1 MYADPVDIDL
11 GRHLAA
17 LDADEAF
24 DAWMADQRSKEKTS
38 AQAALESPVAWD
50 WNSSTHVLTT
60 TNRVPYTAEDV
71 LIEAMDESK
80 EARDAYA
87 ELMAGPAAEKLRQL
101 LAEHW
106 AQEMWETRTHGE
118 ITAAI
123 AAEKE
128 ARND

>member
-11 GRHLAA
+11 GRRLAA
-17 LDADEAF
+17 LDADEAM
-24 DAWMADQRSKEKTS
+24 AEWMADQQIKEEAS
-38 AQAALESPVAWD
+38 AQAALADPANWEWD
-50 WNSSTHVLTT
+50 SATHVLTT
-60 TNRVPYTAEDV
+60 TNKVPYTAEEV

-87 ELMAGPAAEKLRQL
+87 ELMASPAAAKLRQL

-106 AQEMWETRTHGE
+106 AYEMWETRTSCE

-128 ARND
+128 DF

>member
-1 MYADPVDIDL
+1 MHDPVDIDL
-11 GRHLAA
+11 ARHHADM
-17 LDADEAF
+17 DADEAF

-38 AQAALESPVAWD
+38 AQAALESPVAWE

-71 LIEAMDESK
+71 LIDAMDESK

-106 AQEMWETRTHGE
+106 ANEIWETRTACE
-118 ITAAI
+118 INAAI
-123 AAEKE
+123 REESE
-128 ARND
+128 ALND